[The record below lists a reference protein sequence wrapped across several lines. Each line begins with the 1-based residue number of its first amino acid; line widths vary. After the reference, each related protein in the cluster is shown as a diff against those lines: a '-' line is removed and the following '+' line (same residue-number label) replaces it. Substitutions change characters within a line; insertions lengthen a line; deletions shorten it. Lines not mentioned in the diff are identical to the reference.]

1 MLKTKFEIRV
11 RYADT
16 DKMQFVYNGKYLEYF
31 EVGRTEMLRQTGFSY
46 HQLEE
51 SGYQLPL
58 LDSYLKFVNYAQYDD
73 LLVIESSLKEIP
85 NVKMRINYQIF
96 RKSDNLLI
104 AEGYTTHAFI
114 RTDTKRATRVPEIFK
129 KIIEKYFNA

>member
-1 MLKTKFEIRV
+1 MLETEFEIRV

-31 EVGRTEMLRQTGFSY
+31 EVGRTEMLRKTGFSY
-46 HQLEE
+46 RQLEE

-58 LDSYLKFVNYAQYDD
+58 LDSYVRYVNYAQYDD
-73 LLVIESSLKEIP
+73 LLLIKSRLNEIP
-85 NVKMRINYQIF
+85 SVKMKINYQIF
-96 RKSDNLLI
+96 RKRDGLLV

-114 RTDTKRATRVPEIFK
+114 RTDTKKATRVPEVFLN
-129 KIIEKYFNA
+129 IIRKFFND